1 MNCKNLSSLGN
12 PSIHLFFIARNRGTS
27 NSNVTLFTLSASYYF
42 TVYLKHSTFLL
53 ILRRFSP
60 HIETHRHIPKMFTV
74 LSMEVYTTFVTCF
87 CNSIQVETIQ
97 KISSFLK
104 DECASEKNGTI
115 SPESILLDFVR
126 SPHLVQLWL
135 SNRSGVMEQFSGKHD
150 IQQKG
155 KQIEDWWK
163 QVLKG
168 IVNVLP

>member
-1 MNCKNLSSLGN
+1 MSTRDFVHLSL
-12 PSIHLFFIARNRGTS
+12 LFS
-27 NSNVTLFTLSASYYF
+27 W
-42 TVYLKHSTFLL
+42 
-53 ILRRFSP
+53 FSP
-60 HIETHRHIPKMFTV
+60 RIQTHRHIPRMFIV
-74 LSMEVYTTFVTCF
+74 VSMDLYTTFVTCF
-87 CNSIQVETIQ
+87 SNSIQVETIQ
-97 KISSFLK
+97 KILSFLK
-104 DECASEKNGTI
+104 EESASEQNGTI

-168 IVNVLP
+168 IISVFYHEVLTFQSYSSGN